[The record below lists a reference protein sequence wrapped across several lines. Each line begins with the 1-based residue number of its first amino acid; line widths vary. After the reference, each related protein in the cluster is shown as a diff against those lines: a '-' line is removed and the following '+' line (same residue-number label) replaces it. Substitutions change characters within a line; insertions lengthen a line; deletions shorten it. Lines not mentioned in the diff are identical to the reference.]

1 MKPKNQLRL
10 KTLLLVLTVTAF
22 LSGCGGSR
30 VVFIDSQS
38 QIFRVGPNVKG
49 KLYHWTGEEWQ
60 LSSNKV
66 EYPEGHF
73 VGGLTPEDDDD
84 ESDQ

>member
-49 KLYHWTGEEWQ
+49 KVYHWTGEEWQ

-73 VGGLTPEDDDD
+73 VGGLTPEEEDD
-84 ESDQ
+84 Q

>member
-1 MKPKNQLRL
+1 MKSKNQLKL
-10 KTLLLVLTVTAF
+10 KTLLTALTMIAF
-22 LSGCGGSR
+22 LSGCVGSR

-49 KLYHWTGEEWQ
+49 KVYHWNGEEWQ
-60 LSSNKV
+60 LSGNKV

-73 VGGLTPEDDDD
+73 VGGLTPEDDD
-84 ESDQ
+84 

>member
-1 MKPKNQLRL
+1 MKPKNQPRL
-10 KTLLLVLTVTAF
+10 KMLLLVLTVTAF

-73 VGGLTPEDDDD
+73 VGGLTPEEDDD
-84 ESDQ
+84 

>member
-1 MKPKNQLRL
+1 MKSKNQLKL
-10 KTLLLVLTVTAF
+10 KTLLTALTVIAF
-22 LSGCGGSR
+22 LSGCVGSR

-49 KLYHWTGEEWQ
+49 KVYHWNGEEWQ
-60 LSSNKV
+60 LSGNKV

-73 VGGLTPEDDDD
+73 VGGLTPEDDD
-84 ESDQ
+84 

>member
-1 MKPKNQLRL
+1 MKPKNQPRL

-38 QIFRVGPNVKG
+38 QIFRVGPNVSG

-60 LSSNKV
+60 LSKNKV

-73 VGGLTPEDDDD
+73 VGGLTPEEDD
-84 ESDQ
+84 Q

>member
-10 KTLLLVLTVTAF
+10 KTLLTVLTVTAF

-30 VVFIDSQS
+30 VVFIDSQG

-49 KLYHWTGEEWQ
+49 KVYHWTGEEWQ
-60 LSSNKV
+60 LSSNKA

-73 VGGLTPEDDDD
+73 VGGLTPE

>member
-73 VGGLTPEDDDD
+73 VGGLTPEED
-84 ESDQ
+84 ESDE

>member
-38 QIFRVGPNVKG
+38 QIFRVGPNVSG

-73 VGGLTPEDDDD
+73 VGGLTPEEDD

>member
-1 MKPKNQLRL
+1 MKSKNQLRL

-22 LSGCGGSR
+22 LSGCVGSK

-49 KLYHWTGEEWQ
+49 KVYHWNGEEWQ
-60 LSSNKV
+60 LSGNKV

-73 VGGLTPEDDDD
+73 VGGLTPEDDD
-84 ESDQ
+84 

>member
-73 VGGLTPEDDDD
+73 VGGLTPEEDD

>member
-1 MKPKNQLRL
+1 MKPKNQPRL

-73 VGGLTPEDDDD
+73 VGGLTPEEDD

>member
-49 KLYHWTGEEWQ
+49 KVYHWTGEEWQ

-73 VGGLTPEDDDD
+73 VGGLTPE

>member
-1 MKPKNQLRL
+1 MKLKNQLRL
-10 KTLLLVLTVTAF
+10 KTLLIVLTVTAF

-30 VVFIDSQS
+30 VVFINSQS

-49 KLYHWTGEEWQ
+49 KVYHWTGEEWQ

-73 VGGLTPEDDDD
+73 VGGLTPEEDENDD
-84 ESDQ
+84 Q

>member
-38 QIFRVGPNVKG
+38 QIFRVGPNVSG

-73 VGGLTPEDDDD
+73 VGGLTPEEDDD